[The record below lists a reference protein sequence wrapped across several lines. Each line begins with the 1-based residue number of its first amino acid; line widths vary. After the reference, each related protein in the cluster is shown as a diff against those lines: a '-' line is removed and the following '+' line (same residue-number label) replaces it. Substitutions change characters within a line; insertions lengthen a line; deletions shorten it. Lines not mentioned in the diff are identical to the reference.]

1 MKQGSQGFS
10 LIEVMIAIFVFAT
23 GILGVAGLQ
32 MKSLSMLSNSHSVN
46 IAMYAA
52 NDMADRMRANPVA
65 VFDGFYDAITG
76 EEDNPMCSVICT
88 SGQLAQFDAYA
99 VMQSLT
105 GQLPEPTLSVENIG
119 NNVFTILIT
128 WTERIGKDTNTKSH
142 RVSFVPYKP

>member
-1 MKQGSQGFS
+1 MKQSSQGFS